1 MDNLVWAD
9 DNYTVYCFAWTS
21 PLGAPKGCAQCLL
34 LLWKLATT
42 SVSCFDKWRTAWME
56 GVTNHWHRYTLGTF
70 FPTHGGQIKIHSA
83 FQGPCIYSDSETGIH
98 PEYGEFDLGFPNL
111 IFALENMA
119 VAEKYWSWID
129 QSGGLFGTWYL
140 SFECTASMKG
150 DILQHRYD
158 TTSEPSFEM
167 DPCACK
173 LWRMSAIRNFDQ
185 ISECNFHEFRINRLS
200 DLRDRLS
207 RISGSSKG
215 ANCLMTKY
223 GIFCPSEH
231 GGLSTHSGRWIGEL
245 ELSLADPEG
254 GVFHDFFLSHSKG

>member
-98 PEYGEFDLGFPNL
+98 PEYGEFDLGFPESC
-111 IFALENMA
+111 FCFG
-119 VAEKYWSWID
+119 KYGSGWKVLKLNWSIW
-129 QSGGLFGTWYL
+129 GFVWYL
-140 SFECTASMKG
+140 VPIIWMHGQYERGHSPTQIWYNKWALFWNGSVR
-150 DILQHRYD
+150 LQIVENVSH
-158 TTSEPSFEM
+158 PQ
-167 DPCACK
+167 
-173 LWRMSAIRNFDQ
+173 LWSNQRM
-185 ISECNFHEFRINRLS
+185 
-200 DLRDRLS
+200 
-207 RISGSSKG
+207 
-215 ANCLMTKY
+215 
-223 GIFCPSEH
+223 
-231 GGLSTHSGRWIGEL
+231 
-245 ELSLADPEG
+245 
-254 GVFHDFFLSHSKG
+254 